1 MLEMNVGVRSYRDL
15 LRSEPLAR
23 AYLLGNLIDDLGVA
37 VSLWAMQ
44 LLQTELMTDQHAR
57 AAIVVPVLGAMILGS
72 LLSGRLTDGS
82 GMLDRATLHRRRY
95 RVLFYGRLAETMTL
109 GLLVMLLAT
118 GPITVARIIPY
129 AVVSGFLKTA
139 LRPTKLAFSA
149 DILARE
155 ESFPL
160 LSALLSQAGSLATL
174 LGLVFG
180 GALLAA
186 VHGRSH
192 WLFAF
197 DVLTNV
203 AFLGALYA
211 CRVHPEGRASTAAV
225 AVTPPKQGA
234 LRFLAKHRL
243 LLWTLL
249 GAWLV
254 EMVAELYDG
263 RMMVRHVL
271 GGTAENVRWAELS
284 WSIVTMALVAG
295 VPWLLRRGVRPE
307 RLFLA
312 ALAMDA
318 VVMIAAGRMA
328 MAPGAVLAFGTLLA
342 FDRGLTSV
350 AGVAC
355 DVVQVRGTPAEL
367 RGRVAGAFQILVLVT
382 AIFAEGIA
390 TAVSDAVGIPRLVLG
405 AGLVQGFVALA
416 AGAVLLVRVRRNV
429 GYSLA
434 P

>member
-1 MLEMNVGVRSYRDL
+1 MTVSGVRSYGAL
-15 LRSEPLAR
+15 LRDEPLAR
-23 AYLLGNLIDDLGVA
+23 AYLLGNLIDDVGVA

-44 LLQTELMTDQHAR
+44 LLQTELMSDQHAR
-57 AAIVVPVLGAMILGS
+57 AAIVVPILGAMVLGS

-82 GMLDRATLHRRRY
+82 GTLDRAALHRRRY
-95 RVLFYGRLAETMTL
+95 RVLFIGRLAETLML
-109 GLLVMLLAT
+109 GLLVVLLAS
-118 GPITVARIIPY
+118 GPLTVARVVPY

-155 ESFPL
+155 ESFPM
-160 LSALLSQAGSLATL
+160 LSSLLSQATSLATL
-174 LGLVFG
+174 HGLLFG
-180 GALLAA
+180 GALLAS

-211 CRVHPEGRASTAAV
+211 CRTHPDGSALVVVAPAAP
-225 AVTPPKQGA
+225 AKQGA

-263 RMMVRHVL
+263 RMMLRHVL
-271 GGTAENVRWAELS
+271 GGTAEDVRWAELS
-284 WSIVTMALVAG
+284 WTVVTMALVAG
-295 VPWLLRRGVRPE
+295 VPWVLRRGVRPE

-312 ALAMDA
+312 ALAVDA
-318 VVMIAAGRMA
+318 AVMIVAGRVA
-328 MAPGAVLAFGTLLA
+328 MGTGAVLAFGTVLA

-350 AGVAC
+350 ASVAC

-367 RGRVAGAFQILVLVT
+367 RGRVAGVFQIVVLVT
-382 AIFAEGIA
+382 AMFAEGIA

-405 AGLVQGFVALA
+405 AGLVQGLVALA
-416 AGAVLLVRVRRNV
+416 AGAVLLVRARRNL
-429 GYSLA
+429 GYSVA
-434 P
+434 Q

>member
-1 MLEMNVGVRSYRDL
+1 MSSQLRGYGAL
-15 LRSEPLAR
+15 LRDEPLAR
-23 AYLLGNLIDDLGVA
+23 AYLLGKLIDDVGVA

-57 AAIVVPVLGAMILGS
+57 AAIVVPVLAAMVLGS
-72 LLSGRLTDGS
+72 VLSGRLTDGA
-82 GMLDRATLHRRRY
+82 GTLDRAALHRRRY
-95 RVLFYGRLAETMTL
+95 RVLFFGRLAETVTL
-109 GLLVMLLAT
+109 GLLVALLAT
-118 GPITVARIIPY
+118 GPITVARLVPY

-160 LSALLSQAGSLATL
+160 LSTLLSQASSLAML
-174 LGLVFG
+174 VGLVFG

-192 WLFAF
+192 ILFAF

-211 CRVHPEGRASTAAV
+211 CRTHPEGRAMAAV
-225 AVTPPKQGA
+225 APAAPTKQGA

-243 LLWTLL
+243 LLWTLV

-263 RMMVRHVL
+263 RMMIRHVL
-271 GGTAENVRWAELS
+271 GGTAEDVRWAELS
-284 WSIVTMALVAG
+284 WTVATMALVAC
-295 VPWLLRRGVRPE
+295 VPWILRRGVRPE

-312 ALAMDA
+312 ALAFDA
-318 VVMIAAGRMA
+318 AIMIMAGRVA
-328 MAPGAVLAFGTLLA
+328 MGGGAVLAFGSLLA

-350 AGVAC
+350 AGVAS

-367 RGRVAGAFQILVLVT
+367 RGRVAGVFQIVVLVT

-390 TAVSDAVGIPRLVLG
+390 TAASDAVGIPRLLLG
-405 AGLVQGFVALA
+405 AGLVQGTVALVA
-416 AGAVLLVRVRRNV
+416 VAVLVVRARRDV

-434 P
+434 S